1 MYGST
6 LPRLPLSALVGQERF
21 IGPASVYRTCCQ
33 ASVSYG
39 MCVLALCSKSSQ
51 GVLLNRR
58 VLLIE
63 LWKDREDMK
72 QSDGGRQQG
81 REKKLERGQQ
91 ASRAVQPGATRSR
104 KCCQ

>member
-58 VLLIE
+58 LLLIE
-63 LWKDREDMK
+63 LWK
-72 QSDGGRQQG
+72 
-81 REKKLERGQQ
+81 ERGHGAEQRWEAAGQ
-91 ASRAVQPGATRSR
+91 REEAGKRPAGQPGRTARGNTISEV
-104 KCCQ
+104 